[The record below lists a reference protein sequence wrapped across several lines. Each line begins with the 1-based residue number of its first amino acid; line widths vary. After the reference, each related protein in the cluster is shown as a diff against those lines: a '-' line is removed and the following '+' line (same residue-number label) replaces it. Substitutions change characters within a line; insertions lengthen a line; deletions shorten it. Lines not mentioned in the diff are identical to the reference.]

1 MRTEPRAYAVRPQHG
16 ARMKIRTHLFLLALG
31 AIAPLLA
38 MAIIA
43 GTLLVQHERKNF
55 ESEALGRVRAAMSGV
70 DAELRGS
77 ITTLQALA
85 ASQNL
90 ESGDIRAF
98 NEEARRVLAS
108 QQPYWRNIGL
118 ATVSRVPLI
127 NAVRPY
133 EAQPAFG
140 ADDKSFDDAIR
151 TRRPV
156 IGPVMAGPLVSDPS
170 VRIRMPV
177 VVAGAVRYVLSVPL
191 DPASFD
197 KLLRAQRL
205 PEGWVIGLAD
215 REKRFIARLPGVAV
229 GTPISTSFAAAVA
242 RAPEGWFWG
251 RTLEGASTYSPYVTS
266 SFSGWVLGI
275 AIPASLVDAGAWRTF
290 WMMAAGVLSAL
301 ALALALAGLI
311 ARRIAKPII
320 LLADAAQDLGPK
332 LDSPLPTGQAIE
344 EIEKLHAAL
353 REASQTIRERQV
365 LLENERSAFRA
376 QAELL
381 DLTHDAILVRTTDG
395 VITFWSKGA
404 EEMYGWR
411 SSEALGQVYHQL
423 LRTDFAGRRGEIET
437 ELERLD
443 RWEGALCHTSKAG
456 ATLVV
461 ASRWVLRREPSGKA
475 DFVLEI
481 NSDITRRTLAE
492 EAIVKLNQDLI
503 ESGKRKDEFLATLA
517 HELRNPLAPIKNCV
531 AVLKAVDLPEHKRVW
546 AREVIERQV
555 GLMARLLDDLLDIG
569 RITHG
574 KLELRRERLTL
585 AAVVE
590 SAIEISRPAI
600 VAGSHA
606 LIVAPHPHVIALDA
620 DPVRLAQIIS
630 NLLTNAAKYSNPSGR
645 IWLTTAQHGNAVSVH
660 VKDEGIGISANMLAR
675 VFELFAQEDVA
686 LNRAQGGMGIGLAL
700 VRALTELHG
709 GTVEAH
715 SGGPHKGSEFIVRL
729 PAAAAALPVP
739 ESPGAGLAVDKIP
752 RTTILIADDL
762 TDSAESLAMLLRQ
775 LGHDVHTAYDGE
787 QAFEAAARIRP
798 HVALFDIGMPKLNG
812 YQLAGKIREQ
822 PWGSGMVLI
831 ALSGWGHEDD
841 RRRSQ
846 QAGFAH
852 HLVKPVD
859 FDELLA
865 VLQSVLA
872 ERSTLG

>member
-1 MRTEPRAYAVRPQHG
+1 MAARQHHR

-31 AIAPLLA
+31 AIAPLLV

-43 GTLLVQHERKNF
+43 GTLLVQYERKNF

-77 ITTLQALA
+77 ITTLRALA

-98 NEEARRVLAS
+98 HAEAQRVLAT
-108 QQPYWRNIGL
+108 QQPDWRNIGL

-151 TRRPV
+151 TRQPA
-156 IGPVMAGPLVSDPS
+156 IGTVMAGPVVSDPS

-177 VVAGAVRYVLSVPL
+177 VIDGAVRYVLSVPL
-191 DPASFD
+191 DSSRFD
-197 KLLRAQRL
+197 KLLRAQKL

-215 REKRFIARLPGVAV
+215 RDKRFIARIPGVAV
-229 GTPISTSFAAAVA
+229 GTAISNSFAAAA
-242 RAPEGWFWG
+242 DRGPEGWFWG
-251 RTLEGASTYSPYVTS
+251 RTLEGAPTYQPYVIS
-266 SFSGWVLGI
+266 SLSGWALAI
-275 AIPASLVDAGAWRTF
+275 AIPESVVDAGAWRTF
-290 WMMAAGVLSAL
+290 WMMAAGVFSAL
-301 ALALALAGLI
+301 ALAFALAGLI

-320 LLADAAQDLGPK
+320 FLADAAQDLGPK
-332 LDSPLPTGQAIE
+332 LDSPLPAGPAIA
-344 EIEKLHAAL
+344 EIENLQAAL
-353 REASQTIRERQV
+353 RDASRLIHERQA

-381 DLTHDAILVRTTDG
+381 DLTHDAILVRTPDG
-395 VITFWSKGA
+395 AITFWSKGA

-411 SSEALGQVYHQL
+411 SSEALGQISHHL
-423 LRTDFAGRRGEIET
+423 LHTEFAGRRRDIET
-437 ELERLD
+437 ELERLE
-443 RWEGALCHTSKAG
+443 RWEGALRHTGKTG
-456 ATLVV
+456 NTIVV
-461 ASRWVLRREPSGKA
+461 ASRWVLRRNPLGEA
-475 DFVLEI
+475 DFILEI
-481 NSDITRRTLAE
+481 NSDITRRTIAE
-492 EAIVKLNQDLI
+492 DSIVKLNHDLL
-503 ESGKRKDEFLATLA
+503 ESSQRKDEFIATLA
-517 HELRNPLAPIKNCV
+517 HELRNPLAPIRNCV
-531 AVLKAVDLPEHKRVW
+531 AVLKATDLPEHKRVW

-555 GLMARLLDDLLDIG
+555 GQMARLLDDLLDIG

-585 AAVVE
+585 AQVVE
-590 SAIEISRPAI
+590 DAVEISRPAI
-600 VAGSHA
+600 TSGGHA
-606 LIVAPHPHVIALDA
+606 LIVSLDRRPISVDA

-630 NLLTNAAKYSNPSGR
+630 NLLTNAAKYSNQGSR
-645 IWLTTAQHGNAVSVH
+645 IWLTAEQQGNEICVSIR
-660 VKDEGIGISANMLAR
+660 DEGIGISAEMLAR

-686 LNRAQGGMGIGLAL
+686 LTRAQGGMGIGLAL

-709 GTVEAH
+709 GKVEAH
-715 SGGPHKGSEFIVRL
+715 SDGPHKGSEFIVRL
-729 PAAAAALPVP
+729 PAAPAELPSP
-739 ESPGAGLAVDKIP
+739 ESPGAGLAVGQIP
-752 RTTILIADDL
+752 RTTFLIADDL
-762 TDSAESLAMLLRQ
+762 TDSAESLALLLRQ

-787 QAFEAAARIRP
+787 AAFEAAAKLRP
-798 HVALFDIGMPKLNG
+798 NVVLCDIGMPKLNG
-812 YQLAGKIREQ
+812 YELAGRIREQ
-822 PWGSGMVLI
+822 LWGRDMVLI
-831 ALSGWGHEDD
+831 AVSGWGNEDD

-846 QAGFAH
+846 EAGFVH

-865 VLQSVLA
+865 VLSSICKSSPTG
-872 ERSTLG
+872 E